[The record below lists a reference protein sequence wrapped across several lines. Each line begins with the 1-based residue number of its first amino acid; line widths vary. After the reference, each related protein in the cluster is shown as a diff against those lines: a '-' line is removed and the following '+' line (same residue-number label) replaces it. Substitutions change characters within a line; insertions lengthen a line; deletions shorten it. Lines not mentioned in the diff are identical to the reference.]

1 MKELVEEIA
10 KVLVDYPDAVDVR
23 QVDGNGVTLLELR
36 THPDDTGKVIG
47 REGRTAKAIRVLLGA
62 MGMKLHKRCTFDIV
76 EECALVTARHR

>member
-36 THPDDTGKVIG
+36 THPDDTGRLSG
-47 REGRTAKAIRVLLGA
+47 ERAEQR
-62 MGMKLHKRCTFDIV
+62 KRSVSC
-76 EECALVTARHR
+76 